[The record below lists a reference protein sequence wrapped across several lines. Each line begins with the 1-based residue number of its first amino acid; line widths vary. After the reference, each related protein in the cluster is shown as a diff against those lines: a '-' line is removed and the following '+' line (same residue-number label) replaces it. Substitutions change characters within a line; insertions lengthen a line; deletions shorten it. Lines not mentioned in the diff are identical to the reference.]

1 MSNTKFVIDE
11 IKKLELKDKE
21 TDVVVISFDINE
33 FDFETVKAISDQ
45 VVQNFVGYTVGFI
58 PKGMEVEIKDIDSM
72 IQYLEDIKKNNLSGQ
87 ALLR

>member
-1 MSNTKFVIDE
+1 MSNAKFVIDE

-33 FDFETVKAISDQ
+33 FDFEAVKAISDQ
-45 VVQNFVGYTVGFI
+45 VVQNFAGYTVGFI

-72 IQYLEDIKKNNLSGQ
+72 IQYLEDIKKDYPVKLC
-87 ALLR
+87 

>member
-1 MSNTKFVIDE
+1 MSNAKFVIDE
-11 IKKLELKDKE
+11 AQKLQLKDKE

-45 VVQNFVGYTVGFI
+45 VVQNFTGYTIGFI

-72 IQYLEDIKKNNLSGQ
+72 IQYLEDIKKNGILC
-87 ALLR
+87 